1 MEVTA
6 FRVVRHTRQFEAMLT
21 FYRDVLEM
29 RCIQSWRRPD
39 SVGALLMP
47 GRGVG
52 QAAIELLDLKER
64 SYRKGRPANVDLNLE
79 VRDVDAWHDRLKRQG
94 IAIVEA
100 LEDKP
105 WGHRAFG
112 IEDPDGMR
120 ITLYEVFGS

>member
-1 MEVTA
+1 MEVIA
-6 FRVVRHTRQFEAMLT
+6 FRVVRHTRQFDAMLA

-29 RCIQSWRRPD
+29 RSIQSWKHPGN
-39 SVGALLMP
+39 VGALLSP
-47 GRGVG
+47 GRGTG

-64 SYRKGRPANVDLNLE
+64 SYRKGRPANVDLSLE

-94 IAIVEA
+94 VAIVEA

-105 WGHRAFG
+105 WGHRAFA

-120 ITLYEVFGS
+120 ITLYGVV